1 MTRSELRLALLSDV
15 HGNPIALEAVL
26 DDIEAQGGVDG
37 YWVLGDLAAI
47 GYDPVSVLERLVA
60 LPNARFVR
68 GNTDRYLVTG
78 ERPGPTP
85 EAAQADPR
93 LMSKLAEVAASFAWT
108 QGYLAPT
115 GWLDWLAGL
124 PLEQRTRLPDGTRL
138 LGVHAAPGSDDGLG
152 INPRLSDGELQALV
166 ADCAADLVCVG
177 HTHWPLDRQAGG
189 VRAVNLGSVSNPI
202 VPELRAS
209 YVLLEADA
217 AGYGL
222 EQRQVAYDRT
232 AVIEAVRQSRHPAG
246 GFIVQHFLGQH
257 QPYRDV
263 RRT

>member
-1 MTRSELRLALLSDV
+1 MRLALLSDV

-26 DDIEAQGGVDG
+26 GDIEARGGVDG

-78 ERPGPTP
+78 ERPAPTL
-85 EAAQADPR
+85 EAAQADP
-93 LMSKLAEVAASFAWT
+93 LLISKLAEVAAGFAWT
-108 QGYLAPT
+108 QGYLAAT

-138 LGVHAAPGSDDGLG
+138 LGVHATPGSDDGLG
-152 INPRLSDGELQALV
+152 INPRLSDKELQALL

-177 HTHWPLDRQAGG
+177 HTHWPLDRQVAD

-202 VPELRAS
+202 VPELHAS
-209 YVLLEADA
+209 YVLLEANS
-217 AGYGL
+217 AGYEL
-222 EQRQVAYDRT
+222 EHQQVAYDRS
-232 AVIEAVRQSRHPAG
+232 AVIEALRRSRHPAG
-246 GFIVQHFLGQH
+246 EFIVQHFMGQH

-263 RRT
+263 RRA